1 MESCTQNHL
10 NPSFFLP
17 SMDNN
22 DITFIILG
30 ATGDLAK
37 RYLIPAIYKLVKEK
51 KVEKFAVVG
60 VARRSMSTSQ
70 LLNPSKEFIA
80 NLDSAVWKKI
90 EQSTAYH
97 QLRFDNA
104 QDYQK
109 LGLALQTI
117 EKKNQLSGNRIFY
130 LATLPEHFEQIT
142 TNLARSNIAKQ
153 DKNNWSRLVYEKPFG
168 DDLQSAKKINQSIAK
183 VFDESQIYR
192 MDHYLGKELVGNIAL
207 VRFTNRILEPLW
219 NKDHLES
226 VQIILSE
233 KLGLEGRG
241 EFYDKYGALKDV
253 VQSHMLQMMA
263 LIGMESPAKITGDY
277 IRNEKVKIL
286 QKIKVKEVLLG
297 QFNGFT
303 REEGVKP
310 DSSTETFAALKLEI
324 DNPRWKGV
332 PFFLKTGKYLDKR
345 ETSIHLKFKMVE
357 CLLTKSCPTDS
368 NYLTIR
374 VQPNEGIIFEINAKV
389 PGETYQVLPVKME
402 FCHSCLYGPKTP
414 EAYEN
419 LLWQVIQ
426 GDQSVFVRND
436 EIEAAWKIIEEI
448 KKNIK
453 ERKVPLYAYAQGSK
467 GPKELEEWSR
477 KGKVKWRN

>member
-1 MESCTQNHL
+1 MQSYTQNHL

-17 SMDNN
+17 FMDNTN
-22 DITFIILG
+22 VTFIILG

-37 RYLIPAIYKLVKEK
+37 RYLIPAIYKLVQEK
-51 KVEKFAVVG
+51 KVERFAVVG
-60 VARRSMSTSQ
+60 VARRPMSTQQ
-70 LLNPSKEFIA
+70 LLGPSKEFIA
-80 NLDSAVWKKI
+80 DLDLNIWRKI
-90 EQSTAYH
+90 EQNTTYH

-109 LGLALQTI
+109 LGLTLQTI
-117 EKKNQLSGNRIFY
+117 EKKYQLSGNRIFY
-130 LATLPEHFEQIT
+130 LATLPEHFEAIT
-142 TNLARSNIAKQ
+142 THLSQSGIAKQ
-153 DKNNWSRLVYEKPFG
+153 GKNTWSRLVYEKPFG
-168 DDLQSAKKINQSIAK
+168 DDLQSAKKINQCIAK

-277 IRNEKVKIL
+277 IRNEKMKAL
-286 QKIKVKEVLLG
+286 KKIKVKEVILG
-297 QFNGFT
+297 QYDGFT
-303 REEGVKP
+303 KEEGVKP
-310 DSSTETFAALKLEI
+310 DSSTETFTALRLEI
-324 DNPRWKGV
+324 DNSRWKGV

-357 CLLTKSCPTDS
+357 CLLTRNCPTDS

-374 VQPNEGIIFEINAKV
+374 IQPNEGIIFEINAKV
-389 PGETYQVLPVKME
+389 PGETYQVSPITME
-402 FCHSCLYGPKTP
+402 FTP
-414 EAYEN
+414 HDVLGRKSPQAYEN
-419 LLWQVIQ
+419 LLNLVIQ

-436 EIEAAWKIIEEI
+436 EIEAAWKIIDEI
-448 KKNIK
+448 KK
-453 ERKVPLYAYAQGSK
+453 RKWPIYSYAQDSK

-477 KGKVKWRN
+477 KGKVKWRS

>member
-1 MESCTQNHL
+1 
-10 NPSFFLP
+10 
-17 SMDNN
+17 MDNN
-22 DITFIILG
+22 NITFIILG

-37 RYLIPAIYKLVKEK
+37 RYLFPAIYKLVKEK
-51 KVEKFAVVG
+51 KVERFAVIG
-60 VARRSMSTSQ
+60 AARRPLSVPQ

-80 NLDSAVWKKI
+80 DLDLNIWKKI
-90 EQSTAYH
+90 EQHTVYH
-97 QLRFDNA
+97 QLNFNTLK
-104 QDYQK
+104 DYQK
-109 LGLALQTI
+109 LEAVLQTL
-117 EKKNQLSGNRIFY
+117 EQKYQLSGNRLFY
-130 LATLPEHFEQIT
+130 LSTLPEHFEQIT
-142 TNLARSNIAKQ
+142 VNLARSDIAKPG
-153 DKNNWSRLVYEKPFG
+153 KNNWSRLIYEKPFG
-168 DDLQSAKKINQSIAK
+168 EDLQSAQKVNRCIAR

-263 LIGMESPAKITGDY
+263 LVGMESPPKITGDY

-286 QKIKVKEVLLG
+286 QKIKVKDVLLG
-297 QFNGFT
+297 QYDRFT
-303 REEGVKP
+303 KEEGVNQN
-310 DSSTETFAALKLEI
+310 SITETFAALKLEI

-332 PFFLKTGKYLDKR
+332 PFFLKTGKYLDKK

-374 VQPNEGIIFEINAKV
+374 IQPNEGIIFEINAKIL
-389 PGETYQVLPVKME
+389 GETYQVLPVKME

-419 LLWQVIQ
+419 LLEQVIK

-436 EIEAAWKIIEEI
+436 EIEAAWKIIDEI
-448 KKNIK
+448 KKK
-453 ERKVPLYAYAQGSK
+453 KKPLYSYVQGSK

-477 KGKVKWRN
+477 RMKVRWRS

>member
-1 MESCTQNHL
+1 MS
-10 NPSFFLP
+10 
-17 SMDNN
+17 N
-22 DITFIILG
+22 DVTFIILG

-37 RYLIPAIYKLVKEK
+37 RKLIPAIYNLIKEK
-51 KVEKFAVVG
+51 KVEKCALVG
-60 VARRSMSTSQ
+60 LARKPRSVAQ
-70 LLNPSKEFIA
+70 LLAPSKEFITSF
-80 NLDSAVWKKI
+80 DPKIWKQL
-90 EQSTAYH
+90 EQSTYYDTL
-97 QLRFDNA
+97 QFDTVA
-104 QDYQK
+104 DFQK
-109 LGLALQTI
+109 LKVTLQKV
-117 EKKNQLSGNRIFY
+117 EQKHGLSGNRLFY
-130 LATLPEHFEQIT
+130 LATLPQHFDAIT
-142 TNLARSNIAKQ
+142 LNLAASGVATQRKTT
-153 DKNNWSRLVYEKPFG
+153 WSRLVYEKPFG
-168 DDLQSAKKINQSIAK
+168 DNLTSAQKINQGIAR
-183 VFDESQIYR
+183 VFDESQVYR

-219 NKDHLES
+219 NKNHLQS

-263 LIGMESPAKITGDY
+263 LVGMESPAKIAGDY

-286 QKIKVKEVLLG
+286 QKIKVKEWFLG
-297 QFNGFT
+297 QYDGFT
-303 REEGVKP
+303 KEEGVNSHSK
-310 DSSTETFAALKLEI
+310 TETFAALKLEI

-332 PFFLKTGKYLDKR
+332 PFFLKTGKFLDKR
-345 ETSIHLKFKMVE
+345 EASIHLKFKMVE

-402 FCHSCLYGPKTP
+402 FCHSCLYGPKSP

-419 LLWQVIQ
+419 LLNLVIQ

-436 EIEAAWKIIEEI
+436 EIEAAWKVIDSIA
-448 KKNIK
+448 KQKNSIYPVYPYSK
-453 ERKVPLYAYAQGSK
+453 GSK
-467 GPKELEEWSR
+467 GPQQLNSWSKKHNVR
-477 KGKVKWRN
+477 WRA

>member
-1 MESCTQNHL
+1 M
-10 NPSFFLP
+10 
-17 SMDNN
+17 N
-22 DITFIILG
+22 DVTFIILG

-37 RYLIPAIYKLVKEK
+37 RYLFPAIYRLVKES
-51 KVEKFAVVG
+51 KVDRFAVVG
-60 VARRSMSTSQ
+60 VGRRPMSTLQ
-70 LLNPSKEFIA
+70 LLTPSKEFIA
-80 NLDSAVWKKI
+80 DLDGGIWKKI

-97 QLRFDNA
+97 QLRFDTLE
-104 QDYQK
+104 DYQK

-117 EKKNQLSGNRIFY
+117 EKKNRFSGNRIFY
-130 LATLPEHFEQIT
+130 LATLPEHFDGIT
-142 TNLARSNIAKQ
+142 TNLAKSGIAKQ
-153 DKNNWSRLVYEKPFG
+153 GKTNWSRLVYEKPFG
-168 DDLQSAKKINQSIAK
+168 EDLQSAKKINHCIAK
-183 VFDESQIYR
+183 YFDENQIYR

-219 NKDHLES
+219 NKEHLES

-241 EFYDKYGALKDV
+241 EFYGKYGTLKDV

-263 LIGMESPAKITGDY
+263 LVGMESPAKITGDY
-277 IRNEKVKIL
+277 IRNEKLKVL
-286 QKIKVKEVLLG
+286 QKIKVKDVLLG
-297 QFNGFT
+297 QYDGFT
-303 REEGVKP
+303 KEEGVN
-310 DSSTETFAALKLEI
+310 SNSNTETFAALRLEI

-357 CLLTKSCPTDS
+357 CLLTQNCPTDS

-374 VQPNEGIIFEINAKV
+374 IQPNEGIIFEINAKV

-436 EIEAAWKIIEEI
+436 EIEAAWKIIDEI
-448 KKNIK
+448 KKK
-453 ERKVPLYAYAQGSK
+453 KLPLYSYGKGSK

-477 KGKVKWRN
+477 KGKGKVRWRG